1 MFTIKYRPKSLKDF
15 VDQKEALAKF
25 LEWYRNWKP
34 GSKAALLYGKPGT
47 GKTCLVEA
55 FANDKNLE
63 LIQMN
68 ASDVRSKKQ
77 IEEVFGHASAVASF
91 FKKGRIFLIDEVDG
105 LSGKEDVGGIQAII
119 EIIKKSKHPVVL
131 TANDPYDPKLRVLRE
146 YCELIP
152 FGDIHVWDIE
162 KKLKEICDKEGIEYD
177 KEVLNQLAKRSEGD
191 LRAAINDLET
201 IARGK
206 KKITLKDLE
215 VLGYRERERDMFEAL
230 KILFKTTSFTGARLS
245 IANVDLETEIIM
257 WWIEENI
264 PNEYEKPE
272 EIARAYEALAKA
284 DLFRARIMSR
294 NYWKLM
300 RYMND
305 LMTAGVSLAKD
316 EMYRKFTK
324 YQFPSKLRY
333 LSSSKEEREQEK
345 ERLKKLSKLL
355 NCSTKKIRTEFLPYF
370 KVLEKDKNFQKFF
383 ESMTSG

>member
-105 LSGKEDVGGIQAII
+105 ISGKEDAGGIQAII

-131 TANDPYDPKLRVLRE
+131 TANNPYDPKLRVLRE

-152 FGDIHVWDIE
+152 FGDIPVWDIE

-230 KILFKTTSFTGARLS
+230 KILFKTTSLTGARLS
-245 IANVDLETEIIM
+245 IANVDLEPEIIM

-272 EIARAYEALAKA
+272 EVARAYEALAKA

-324 YQFPSKLRY
+324 YQFPAKLRY
-333 LSSSKEEREQEK
+333 LASSKEEREQEK

-383 ESMTSG
+383 ESMTSE